1 MNKIAATEPPL
12 AEGESLRPA
21 AAEQNEGDGQGFA
34 LPARRRSELLRAAK
48 KRGAITVA
56 ELAEEFAVSL
66 DTIRRDLDYLAGRGL
81 LIRTHGGAVAVD
93 GFLERDAPYTQR
105 LNARAAE
112 KARIGRAAAALINDG
127 ETLIVNG
134 GSTARAFAAAL
145 GERRRLTIVTNN
157 LGLPSEVPES
167 VARSIYLLGGHVRQE
182 LQVTIGAV
190 GFPQAG
196 PITADTAILGVG
208 GISIEGLSTTMLE
221 EAAMMA
227 AMISAARR
235 TVVIADAAKF
245 GAAVFAHIA
254 PLDRIDTIVTDEPPP
269 PDLAAAVEA
278 AGVVVI
284 VAK

>member
-1 MNKIAATEPPL
+1 MNKIAATGAPL
-12 AEGESLRPA
+12 AGESPRPA
-21 AAEQNEGDGQGFA
+21 AAEQSEGGDGQGFA
-34 LPARRRSELLRAAK
+34 LPARRRSELLRTAK

-56 ELAEEFAVSL
+56 ELAEAFAVSL

-93 GFLERDAPYTQR
+93 GFLVRDAPDTQR

-134 GSTARAFAAAL
+134 GSTVRAFAAAL

-157 LGLPSEVPES
+157 LGLPSEVPEN

-196 PITADTAILGVG
+196 PIKADTAVLGVG

-269 PDLAAAVEA
+269 PDLAAAVDA
-278 AGVVVI
+278 AGVAVI